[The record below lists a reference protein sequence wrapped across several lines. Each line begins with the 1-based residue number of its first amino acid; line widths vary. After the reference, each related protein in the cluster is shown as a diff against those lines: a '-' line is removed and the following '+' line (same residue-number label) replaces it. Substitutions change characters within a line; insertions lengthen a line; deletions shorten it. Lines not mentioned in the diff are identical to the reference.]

1 MTNPGSWILFPA
13 ALRFACQIF
22 FMARP
27 PSWMASEE
35 PVVAVPI
42 ACFADGACHTSARI
56 EMPWHTK
63 LVYLVLWRIETYNAC
78 GWSLAR
84 SSERVIQIRYWEL
97 TRSGVFIRIFRRE
110 LDECLFPFN
119 NVRDEPIK
127 FFVIFSWTSLSAWGG
142 IQVWTKDAKLRTV
155 DPSEEIRWRSPS
167 DN

>member
-1 MTNPGSWILFPA
+1 MTNPGSWMLFPA

-42 ACFADGACHTSARI
+42 ACFDDGACHTSARM

-63 LVYLVLWRIETYNAC
+63 LVYLALGRIETYNAC
-78 GWSLAR
+78 GWSLMR
-84 SSERVIQIRYWEL
+84 SSERVIQTYYWEL

-110 LDECLFPFN
+110 LNVFIPFYQRAGRTNQIFRDIFVNKLDSLRRHPGVDEGC
-119 NVRDEPIK
+119 
-127 FFVIFSWTSLSAWGG
+127 
-142 IQVWTKDAKLRTV
+142 
-155 DPSEEIRWRSPS
+155 
-167 DN
+167 